1 MPSSLPDRHACAIRV
16 GSHRFPFVAQFI
28 SVGLSG
34 RTATDSASRGVRPS
48 LASAG
53 ADFDHSFHATA
64 SDTSEQHDN
73 G

>member
-1 MPSSLPDRHACAIRV
+1 MSRSLPNRYICAIRV
-16 GSHRFPFVAQFI
+16 GSHRFPFLAQFI

-53 ADFDHSFHATA
+53 ADVSTLDHGCRNAA
-64 SDTSEQHDN
+64 K
-73 G
+73 